1 MKVAVVKHITDIH
14 IHEQT
19 CVEYIHWDDKAL
31 DEGPWPVGVGNLGN
45 FCTEVDG
52 KKIYAWSSEILIEN
66 FKNLKRLHPGTMVTL
81 IQREYPWWEM
91 NVVKEGLDPRW
102 FNHPQY
108 GLPRVAR
115 TDQNNP

>member
-1 MKVAVVKHITDIH
+1 MKIAATKRITDIFVY
-14 IHEQT
+14 EQT
-19 CVEYIHWDDKAL
+19 NTGWLHWEDYEMDT
-31 DEGPWPVGVGNLGN
+31 GPMPIGVGNHGT
-45 FCTEVDG
+45 FRTELDG
-52 KKIYAWSSEILIEN
+52 KTVYLWSTELLVEN
-66 FKNLKRLHPGTMVTL
+66 FERLKVRHPDALVT
-81 IQREYPWWEM
+81 IVQRELPWWEM